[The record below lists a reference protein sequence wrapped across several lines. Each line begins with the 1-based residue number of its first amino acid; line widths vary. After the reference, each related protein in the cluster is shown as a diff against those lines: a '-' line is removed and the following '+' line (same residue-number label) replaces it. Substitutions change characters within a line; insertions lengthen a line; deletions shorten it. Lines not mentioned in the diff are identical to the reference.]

1 MRAAGQAG
9 RWAVVIGVMGLI
21 AGCAPEQ
28 LLVKTPR
35 VAADARS
42 IEGGVIAGAAGAS
55 AQGAS
60 EPERPAEVGRVE
72 LIESMPRETP
82 KPPKSDQ
89 ATRFSAK
96 DKLTVAV
103 EGMPLKNFLN
113 YVFGELLKTNFV
125 IAEAGQVLDQ
135 PVTLNTQ
142 QALSSRQ
149 LYRLA
154 TELLAGKGLT
164 VVEKDGVFLI
174 GPATGKGAGDVVL
187 GFGRQAAD
195 VPDVAG
201 KILQI
206 VPWRFGQNISVE
218 RLILQLVEVTTQPAD
233 QQNALFIS
241 GTRPAILRALELIR
255 MLDQP
260 TARSSRIGL
269 ISLTYLDAREF
280 LAQVSALLE
289 NEGISAGE
297 GRADGKS
304 IAFVPLERLGSIVVF
319 APNAEALSRVEFWS
333 KQLDK
338 PSRGP
343 SLRYFI
349 YQPKFARAIDLIESL
364 APLIGNATGLNGGG
378 NQSRDTRSA
387 IVGGAVVSSPLTA
400 QPPMERAGVNSSASG
415 PVSVQ
420 GEGITLSAD
429 LRSNS
434 LIAYTTGTRYEGLL
448 PTIRRLDVPPKQIL
462 LEATIAEVSL
472 TGEFA
477 NGVEF
482 AFKDAKLTGGTEG
495 SLGLPSGGIGLSYVA
510 NLTDRARLRLSSGD
524 SRINILSNPILVVRD
539 GVGANIAVGND
550 VPTLGSFVSN
560 PLQSNNSVQTI
571 QYRQTG
577 IGLQIKPT
585 INSQG
590 SVMMTITQ
598 SISNSVPGGA
608 GVGGSPTFFTRNVS
622 TEVVARSGQSVL
634 LAGLISDTS
643 NQSSSRVPF
652 LSRIPIAGLAFR
664 SDSKKR
670 EKTELI
676 LLITPRIIDS
686 LDQWDEVKSSVESA
700 LDYIAVKPAPAA
712 SDAPAKHN

>member
-1 MRAAGQAG
+1 MKLWRLRAGGVAL
-9 RWAVVIGVMGLI
+9 IGALLATV
-21 AGCAPEQ
+21 GCAPEQ
-28 LLVKTPR
+28 LLVKAPR
-35 VAADARS
+35 VAADSRT
-42 IEGGVIAGAAGAS
+42 IEGGTIGAPGGAASQTAV
-55 AQGAS
+55 
-60 EPERPAEVGRVE
+60 EPDKSVE
-72 LIESMPRETP
+72 SGSVEIIQSMPREALT
-82 KPPKSDQ
+82 PPKTDQ
-89 ATRFSAK
+89 SSRFSSK

-125 IAEAGQVLDQ
+125 IAETGQVLDQ

-142 QALSSRQ
+142 QSVSSRQ

-154 TELLAGKGLT
+154 TELLAGKGLS

-174 GPATGKGAGDVVL
+174 GPVTGKGAGDVVI
-187 GFGRQAAD
+187 GFGRKASD

-218 RLILQLVEVTTQPAD
+218 RLILQLVEVTTQPGD
-233 QQNALFIS
+233 QQNALFLS
-241 GTRPAILRALELIR
+241 GTRPAVLRALELIR

-269 ISLTYLDAREF
+269 ISLTYLDAKEF
-280 LAQVSALLE
+280 IAQVSTLLE
-289 NEGISAGE
+289 NEGITAGE

-319 APNAEALSRVEFWS
+319 APTSESLSRVEFWS

-349 YQPKFARAIDLIESL
+349 YQPKYARALDLIESL
-364 APLIGNATGLNGGG
+364 APLIGSTSGVNVAG

-387 IVGGAVVSSPLTA
+387 VMASPGTVMQPNMNSGATVSST
-400 QPPMERAGVNSSASG
+400 G

-482 AFKDAKLTGGTEG
+482 VFQDGKLSGGTEG

-510 NLTDRARLRLSSGD
+510 SITDRARLRLSSGD
-524 SRINILSNPILVVRD
+524 SRINVLSNPILVVRD
-539 GVGANIAVGND
+539 GIGATISVGND
-550 VPTLGSFVSN
+550 VPTLGSIVSN
-560 PLQSNNSVQTI
+560 PLQSNTTVQSI

-577 IGLQIKPT
+577 INLNIKPT

-598 SISNSVPGGA
+598 SISSSVPGGA
-608 GVGGSPTFFTRNVS
+608 GVAGSPTFFTRNVS

-634 LAGLISDTS
+634 LAGLISDS
-643 NQSSSRVPF
+643 NNQSSSRVPF
-652 LSRIPIAGLAFR
+652 LSRIPLAGLAFR

-700 LDYIAVKPAPAA
+700 LDYIAVKPGVSAA
-712 SDAPAKHN
+712 GHASAERGR